1 MDEVNINMGSSFNHK
16 RINHHSSVEQER
28 ALIWKKTCDNSDAK
42 DSLLIKK
49 ELCGGHLLIR
59 YFSFTCALT
68 AICLRHPSKM
78 WVPHHG
84 KLAFRLGP
92 TFK

>member
-59 YFSFTCALT
+59 YFSFHVCFDSHL
-68 AICLRHPSKM
+68 
-78 WVPHHG
+78 
-84 KLAFRLGP
+84 
-92 TFK
+92 FKASIQNVGSTSW